1 MSIYF
6 AERHDMRKQYFFLL
20 NFLILSILLIPLF
33 SCSTTRSVVEK
44 ITPNRPS
51 LKKRLLVAPLIDQA
65 GLGPERTARIA
76 ADFIEL
82 LRKSPHILAF
92 QKDKD
97 ISQGTDT
104 KSPEFGIVVPP
115 ELVKTARDS
124 GMNALII
131 IVLSPLET
139 TSGKTG
145 IWPFRDMSRIIE
157 ISMLVNMVDT
167 TSGCLYSTRLESEEM
182 AFMIDE
188 LPGRD
193 ENEVLD
199 QIIAEKMPRILKR
212 QSSAVIKN
220 LMKHPWTGKIL
231 SVDNGTIKINGGEDV
246 GVRPDQV
253 FTVFAMG
260 ETIVC
265 KSGRSY
271 DLLGKMIGE
280 IKTTSIMEKHSFA
293 VPVAKGSF
301 MAGQVIRA
309 AY

>member
-1 MSIYF
+1 MSIYS
-6 AERHDMRKQYFFLL
+6 AERHIMRKQYFFLL

-33 SCSTTRSVVEK
+33 SCGTTSSVVQK

-51 LKKRLLVAPLIDQA
+51 LKKRLMVAPLIDQA

-76 ADFIEL
+76 ADFVEL
-82 LRKSPHILAF
+82 LRKSPHILIF
-92 QKDKD
+92 QTDKAIYRD
-97 ISQGTDT
+97 KGV

-131 IVLSPLET
+131 MVLSPLEA
-139 TSGKTG
+139 TSRKTG
-145 IWPFRDMSRIIE
+145 IWPFRDMSRIVE
-157 ISMLVNMVDT
+157 ISLLVNMVDT

-193 ENEVLD
+193 ENEVID
-199 QIIAEKMPRILKR
+199 QIIEEKMPRILKR

-220 LMKHPWTGKIL
+220 LMRQPWTGKIL
-231 SVDNGTIKINGGEDV
+231 TVDNGTIKISGGKDV

-260 ETIVC
+260 ETIVFQ
-265 KSGRSY
+265 SGRSF
-271 DLLGKMIGE
+271 DLLGKKIGK
-280 IKTTSIMEKHSFA
+280 IKATSVLEKHSLA
-293 VPVAKGSF
+293 VPVAKGTF
-301 MAGQVIRA
+301 MAGQVIKA
-309 AY
+309 TH

>member
-1 MSIYF
+1 
-6 AERHDMRKQYFFLL
+6 MRKHYFFLL
-20 NFLILSILLIPLF
+20 HFLILSILLVPLL

-44 ITPNRPS
+44 ITPHRSS
-51 LKKRLLVAPLIDQA
+51 LKKRLMVAPLIDQA

-76 ADFIEL
+76 ADFVEL
-82 LRKSPHILAF
+82 LKKSPHILAF
-92 QKDKD
+92 QTDKD

-124 GMNALII
+124 GMNALVIM
-131 IVLSPLET
+131 VLSPLEA
-139 TSGKTG
+139 TSRKTG
-145 IWPFRDMSRIIE
+145 IWPFRDMSRIVE
-157 ISMLVNMVDT
+157 ISLLVNMVDT

-182 AFMIDE
+182 AFFIDE

-193 ENEVLD
+193 ENEVID
-199 QIIAEKMPRILKR
+199 QIIGEKMPHILKR

-220 LMKHPWTGKIL
+220 LMKQSWKGKIL
-231 SVDNGTIKINGGEDV
+231 SVDNGTIKISGGKDV

-265 KSGRSY
+265 KSGRSF
-271 DLLGKMIGE
+271 DLLGKRIGK
-280 IKTTSIMEKHSFA
+280 IKATSVMEKHSLA
-293 VPVAKGSF
+293 VPLAKGSF
-301 MAGQVIRA
+301 MAGQVIKA
-309 AY
+309 TH